1 MAINIHELVGRFI
14 AVDNEATI
22 QSTKEQGKTF
32 KRRQLYMDCS
42 RYDGLTGERMD
53 ENCPLLEF
61 GGKALEQLNQLVSE
75 GVKKG
80 DLISVS
86 FVVDGVAYEKEGKKQ
101 VMTKV
106 RPIGITRWQRHNQSQ
121 SQEHGQQQAATAP
134 APAPA
139 PAPQGGNNSSGDN
152 DGLPF

>member
-14 AVDNEATI
+14 AVDNEQTI

-42 RYDGLTGERMD
+42 RYDGLTGERSD
-53 ENCPLLEF
+53 ENYPLLEF
-61 GGKALEQLNQLVSE
+61 GGKALEQLNQLVGT

-80 DLISVS
+80 DLVCVS
-86 FVVDGVAYEKEGKKQ
+86 FVVDGVPYDKDGRKQ

-106 RPIGITRWQRHNQSQ
+106 RPIGVARWQR
-121 SQEHGQQQAATAP
+121 QQQPQQAQAQQQNAQASSP

-139 PAPQGGNNSSGDN
+139 PAPQNGGENNDDLS
-152 DGLPF
+152 F

>member
-14 AVDNEATI
+14 AVDNEQTI

-42 RYDGLTGERMD
+42 RYDGLTGERLD
-53 ENCPLLEF
+53 ENYPLLEF
-61 GGKALEQLNQLVSE
+61 GGKALEQLNQLVGT

-80 DLISVS
+80 DLVCVS
-86 FVVDGVAYEKEGKKQ
+86 FVVDGVPYDKDGRKQ

-106 RPIGITRWQRHNQSQ
+106 RPIGVSRWQR
-121 SQEHGQQQAATAP
+121 QQQPQQAQAQQQNAQTSS
-134 APAPA
+134 PA
-139 PAPQGGNNSSGDN
+139 PAPQQPQNGGDN
-152 DGLPF
+152 NDDLPF

>member
-53 ENCPLLEF
+53 ENFPLLEF

-75 GVKKG
+75 GIQKG
-80 DLISVS
+80 DLICVS
-86 FVVDGVAYEKEGKKQ
+86 FVVDGVKYTKDGKTQ

-106 RPIGITRWQRHNQSQ
+106 RPIGVARWQRNSK
-121 SQEHGQQQAATAP
+121 QQPQAASAP
-134 APAPA
+134 EPA
-139 PAPQGGNNSSGDN
+139 PAPQAAPQQQGGGGQN
-152 DGLPF
+152 DLPF

>member
-14 AVDNEATI
+14 AVDNEQTI

-42 RYDGLTGERMD
+42 RYDGLTGERLD
-53 ENCPLLEF
+53 ENYPLLEF
-61 GGKALEQLNQLVSE
+61 GGKALEQLNQLVGT

-80 DLISVS
+80 DLVCVS
-86 FVVDGVAYEKEGKKQ
+86 FVVDGVPYDEDGRKQ

-106 RPIGITRWQRHNQSQ
+106 RPIGVARWQLQNQPQ
-121 SQEHGQQQAATAP
+121 QVQAQQQNAQASS
-134 APAPA
+134 PA
-139 PAPQGGNNSSGDN
+139 PAPQQPQNGGDN
-152 DGLPF
+152 NDDLPF

>member
-32 KRRQLYMDCS
+32 RRRQLYMDCS
-42 RYDGLTGERMD
+42 RYDGLTGERID
-53 ENCPLLEF
+53 ENFPLLEF

-75 GVKKG
+75 GIQKG
-80 DLISVS
+80 DLVCVS
-86 FVVDGVAYEKEGKKQ
+86 FVVDGVKYTKDGKTQ

-106 RPIGITRWQRHNQSQ
+106 RPIGVARWQRNSKPQP
-121 SQEHGQQQAATAP
+121 QAASAP
-134 APAPA
+134 EPAPA
-139 PAPQGGNNSSGDN
+139 PAPQQQGEGEKKD

>member
-14 AVDNEATI
+14 AVDNEQTI

-42 RYDGLTGERMD
+42 RYDGLTGERLD
-53 ENCPLLEF
+53 ENYPLLEF
-61 GGKALEQLNQLVSE
+61 GGKALEQLNQLVGT

-80 DLISVS
+80 DLVCVS
-86 FVVDGVAYEKEGKKQ
+86 FVVDGVPYEKDGRKQ

-106 RPIGITRWQRHNQSQ
+106 RPIGVARWQR
-121 SQEHGQQQAATAP
+121 QQQNAQASN
-134 APAPA
+134 PA
-139 PAPQGGNNSSGDN
+139 PAPQPAPVQQTQNGGGNND
-152 DGLPF
+152 DLPF

>member
-14 AVDNEATI
+14 AVDSEATI

-53 ENCPLLEF
+53 ENFPLLEF
-61 GGKALEQLNQLVSE
+61 GGKALEQLNELVKS
-75 GVKKG
+75 GIQKG
-80 DLISVS
+80 DLVCVS
-86 FVVDGVAYEKEGKKQ
+86 FVVDGVKYTKDGKTQ

-106 RPIGITRWQRHNQSQ
+106 RPIGVARWQRNSKPQQ
-121 SQEHGQQQAATAP
+121 TQQAQTQQP
-134 APAPA
+134 AQVPE
-139 PAPQGGNNSSGDN
+139 PAPQPEPHSGDGEKKD